1 MTVVEYMANIW
12 RSLLSP
18 MSYFEMQEDVKW
30 TVYRNQIGLP
40 ASEQEV
46 RIMTAGSIA
55 WASLIDA
62 SVVEKRQ
69 PLLRLLDLLVM
80 AGINEVTEDII
91 IFDLLVQVACT
102 IVNNLSAFVNRPL
115 CTVPMILL

>member
-46 RIMTAGSIA
+46 RIMMAGSIA